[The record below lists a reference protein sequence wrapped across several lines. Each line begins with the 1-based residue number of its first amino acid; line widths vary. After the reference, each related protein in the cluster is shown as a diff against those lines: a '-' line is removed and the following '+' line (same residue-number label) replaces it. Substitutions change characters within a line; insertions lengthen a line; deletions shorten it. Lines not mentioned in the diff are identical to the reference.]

1 VYLAGLIEF
10 VGKLEKSKNQMGRP
24 ASLVH
29 NDVPSVPNR
38 LYVQVSVG
46 DLKSLV
52 MPPTIELVL
61 AKRLKINNIEGANL
75 DYIFV

>member
-10 VGKLEKSKNQMGRP
+10 VDKLAKTENQMGRS

-29 NDVPSVPNR
+29 NGVPSVPNQV
-38 LYVQVSVG
+38 YVQVSVG